1 MTQGSFFE
9 NHTLPLKELFAENSS
24 LQDYKV
30 FPSLFQRGYCWS
42 ESTAL
47 NFIQAI
53 AVGETLNAGTIVLAH
68 DPKNKTIEL
77 VDGQQRLYTLLLFYK
92 AISPGN
98 EVEDLNSFFAKLQQ
112 KGKKEEEQ
120 QLDLPSKIQLSKNF
134 HAIREKFS
142 SDENRDPTFLQRL
155 KELEVTIFFLD
166 NDSKNPNETPPA
178 LAYYIRSNTSGVE
191 LTPGQLLKAFHYSKI
206 TLTKGKEKDIR
217 YLLEAWR
224 LGYLSN
230 FYSSFEPITFNEQKL
245 EDFIS
250 SLKLSDGLENEE
262 NKPRENIT
270 FISSPLG
277 AHSFSV
283 ESFIGNNDWNLAFY
297 EFEGF
302 LNTFQLILYG
312 GRFPKETAL
321 GVPVF
326 HDMHFYPGGMER
338 LQTSTEDKQEED
350 MTDDRDLISRLLRIR
365 SGLSFFQTTQ
375 DLLVEYSKLAD
386 ALKATLS
393 CQKDS
398 RNREAWISSVMDAIE
413 TFRKD
418 WAEFS
423 EEKTKVNVEN
433 FSNTIKKSGILLSI
447 SCIALLFHLVF
458 ESRVNQSQSKK
469 EENSKIYELLKD
481 IVFSGLWGGFSNGAY
496 DTECRGTG
504 VFEAGPIFLLSP
516 TPSIARD
523 RMIQAIRYDNSNL
536 SALLQIARENNK
548 LNELKSFRAL
558 R

>member
-9 NHTLPLKELFAENSS
+9 NRTLPLKEFFEEGINLK
-24 LQDYKV
+24 DYKV

-42 ESTAL
+42 DSTAL
-47 NFIQAI
+47 NFIRAV

-68 DPKNKTIEL
+68 DPQNKTIEI

-92 AISPGN
+92 AFSHGN

-112 KGKKEEEQ
+112 EGEKEEQ

-142 SDENRDPTFLQRL
+142 SDENQDSVFLQRL

-166 NDSKNPNETPPA
+166 NDSNNPNKTPPA
-178 LAYYIRSNTSGVE
+178 LAYYIQSNTSGVE

-206 TLTKGKEKDIR
+206 TPNKEKDIR
-217 YLLEAWR
+217 YLIEAWR

-230 FYSSFEPITFNEQKL
+230 FYTSFEPITFNTQKL
-245 EDFIS
+245 EDFVS
-250 SLKLSDGLENEE
+250 SLKFSNGFETEE
-262 NKPRENIT
+262 NKPSENIA

-277 AHSFSV
+277 AHTFSV

-302 LNTFQLILYG
+302 LNTFQLMLYG
-312 GRFPKETAL
+312 GRFPKETSL

-326 HDMHFYPGGMER
+326 HDMQFYPGGMER
-338 LQTSTEDKQEED
+338 LQTSSWEKLEDDKAD
-350 MTDDRDLISRLLRIR
+350 NRDLISRLLRIR

-375 DLLVEYSKLAD
+375 DLLIEYSKLAD

-393 CQKDS
+393 SQKDS
-398 RNREAWISSVMDAIE
+398 INREAWIAAVMEAIQ
-413 TFRKD
+413 TFRKEWSKFGYKKGD
-418 WAEFS
+418 G
-423 EEKTKVNVEN
+423 TIEN
-433 FSNTIKKSGILLSI
+433 FNKTIKNSGILLCI
-447 SCIALLFHLVF
+447 SCIALLYHLVF
-458 ESRVNQSQSKK
+458 ESREHQDR
-469 EENSKIYELLKD
+469 NSKESYNILKD
-481 IVFSGLWGGFSNGAY
+481 IVFSALWGGFSNGAY

-516 TPSIARD
+516 TPSVARD
-523 RMIQAIRYDNSNL
+523 RMIQAIQYDNSNL
-536 SALLQIARENNK
+536 WAQLQKAREGNQ
-548 LNELKSFRAL
+548 LNELESLRAL

>member
-1 MTQGSFFE
+1 MTKESFFA
-9 NHTLPLKELFAENSS
+9 NQTLPLKELFAEN
-24 LQDYKV
+24 LDLKDYKV
-30 FPSLFQRGYCWS
+30 FPSQFQRGYCWS
-42 ESTAL
+42 NSTAV

-53 AVGETLNAGTIVLAH
+53 ADSETLNAGTIVLAH
-68 DPKNKTIEL
+68 DPQNKTIEI

-92 AISPGN
+92 AIALKSGEKCP
-98 EVEDLNSFFAKLQQ
+98 DSFFSKLQME
-112 KGKKEEEQ
+112 GENEEQ
-120 QLDLPSKIQLSKNF
+120 KLDLPSKIQLSKNF

-142 SDENRDPTFLQRL
+142 SDENLDSVILQRL
-155 KELEVTIFFLD
+155 KELEVTIFFLE
-166 NDSKNPNETPPA
+166 NDSSISNKTPPA
-178 LAYYIRSNTSGVE
+178 LAYYIQSNTSGVE
-191 LTPGQLLKAFHYSKI
+191 LTPGQLLKAFHYSKM
-206 TLTKGKEKDIR
+206 TPNKDKDIR
-217 YLLEAWR
+217 YLIEAWR
-224 LGYLSN
+224 LGYLSK
-230 FYSSFEPITFNEQKL
+230 FYTSFEPITFNNQKL

-250 SLKLSDGLENEE
+250 SLKLSYGLENEE
-262 NKPRENIT
+262 NKPRENIN

-277 AHSFSV
+277 VHSFSV

-302 LNTFQLILYG
+302 LNTFQLMLYG

-326 HDMHFYPGGMER
+326 HDMQFYPGGIER
-338 LQTSTEDKQEED
+338 LQTSVGDKLEDDKA
-350 MTDDRDLISRLLRIR
+350 DDRDLISRLLHIR

-398 RNREAWISSVMDAIE
+398 ITREAWISTVMEAIE
-413 TFRKD
+413 TFRKE
-418 WAEFS
+418 WTEFS
-423 EEKTKVNVEN
+423 GGKKKVNIEN
-433 FSNTIKKSGILLSI
+433 FNNTIKNSGILLSL

-458 ESRVNQSQSKK
+458 ESRENQSSSKK
-469 EENSKIYELLKD
+469 EGNTKIYELLKD
-481 IVFSGLWGGFSNGAY
+481 IVFSALWGGFSNGAY

-516 TPSIARD
+516 TPSVARD
-523 RMIQAIRYDNSNL
+523 RMIQAIQYNNAKLLTNL
-536 SALLQIARENNK
+536 QKAREDNQLYK
-548 LNELKSFRAL
+548 LESLRAL